1 VEHKNNSSHSVSHE
15 DGQTDDGVEPITIK
29 RIGIHEKLAK
39 EMNDDGVSCEALPY
53 GSHQLER
60 KEAFYSYGFALSSRI
75 VTNKGLIR
83 IVGKNIGFAQILQ
96 RN

>member
-1 VEHKNNSSHSVSHE
+1 MEHKHNSSHSVSHDE
-15 DGQTDDGVEPITIK
+15 ALTDDGIESVIIK
-29 RIGIHEKLAK
+29 RIGVHEKLAK
-39 EMNDDGVSCEALPY
+39 EMNDEGINCEALPY

-60 KEAFYSYGFALSSRI
+60 SEAYYSHGFALSSRI

-83 IVGKNIGFAQILQ
+83 IVGKNIGFAQLLQ